1 MEKQMIK
8 IYTGYDL
15 DLYEIFNE
23 KNLDQAC
30 SMLRNFAE
38 DAVKKIEPMQGKSE
52 TIVFDSYHFDEIS
65 VSISYL
71 RLETDEEYEY
81 RINKEEYKR
90 KKIQEREQKKLEKE
104 KRLYEELKQKFE
116 KG

>member
-1 MEKQMIK
+1 MVK

-38 DAVKKIEPMQGKSE
+38 DAVKKIEPMHGKSE
-52 TIVFDSYHFDEIS
+52 TIVFDTCQYNDE

-71 RLETDEEYEY
+71 RLETDAEYEY

>member
-1 MEKQMIK
+1 VKKEMIK
-8 IYTGYDL
+8 INTGYDL

-30 SMLRNFAE
+30 LMLRNFAE
-38 DAVKKIEPMQGKSE
+38 DVVKKFEPTHGKSE
-52 TIVFDSYHFDEIS
+52 TIVFDTYAFDEIT

-71 RLETDEEYEY
+71 RLETDAEYEY
-81 RINKEEYKR
+81 RINIEENKR